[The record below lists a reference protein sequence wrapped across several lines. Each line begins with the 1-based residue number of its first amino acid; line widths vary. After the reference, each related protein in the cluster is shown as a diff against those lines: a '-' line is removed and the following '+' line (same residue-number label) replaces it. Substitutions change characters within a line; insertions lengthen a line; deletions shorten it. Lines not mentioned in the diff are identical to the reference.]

1 MLKRVTGLEY
11 SRNEKDDLVTDSLIT
26 LARRRK
32 HFSQLSDGLG
42 VSDVRHTEI
51 HTAEALMPEP
61 SDFGVGMAIEEL
73 KRDVSPGIDQ
83 NPGELIKIGCRKI
96 RHEIHKLVIS
106 IWNKGGIA

>member
-61 SDFGVGMAIEEL
+61 SDSGVGMAIDEL
-73 KRDVSPGIDQ
+73 KRDISPGIEQ
-83 NPGELIKIGCRKI
+83 NPAELIKTGCRKI
-96 RHEIHKLVIS
+96 RHEIHKLVFF
-106 IWNKGGIA
+106 NLELG